1 MSNNQAVHTSLR
13 SDKNIQS
20 NTQVRLGDPD
30 VRPTLLSYL
39 AETCAQSPDTFITE
53 ELGICRGQVRVDV
66 AVVNGIIHGYE
77 IKSDIDNLRRL
88 AGQVALY
95 SQVLDKATLVVGEAH
110 LHEAI
115 PLLPSWWGVILIRSG
130 SGQPDFEPL
139 REASLN
145 QEQNP
150 RSMVE
155 LLWREQALLLLE
167 ERKQARGYRDKP
179 RRYIWDRL
187 CEVMSPQEIS
197 ESVRLQLKA
206 RIANA

>member
-1 MSNNQAVHTSLR
+1 MRPGH
-13 SDKNIQS
+13 NIQS

-30 VRPTLLSYL
+30 VRPALLSYL
-39 AETCAQSPDTFITE
+39 AETCAQNPDTFITE

-110 LHEAI
+110 LHEAVSLI
-115 PLLPSWWGVILIRSG
+115 PDWWGVTVIHTG
-130 SGQPDFEPL
+130 SGRPNFEPL
-139 REASLN
+139 REAKLN

-155 LLWREQALLLLE
+155 LLWREQALALLE

-179 RRYIWDRL
+179 RSFIWDRL

-197 ESVRLQLKA
+197 DSVRCQLKA
-206 RIANA
+206 RLANA